1 MSYRGIELPNQL
13 AQYAK
18 MQQIQGAQQQ
28 NRLAEAQMQ
37 EYERKLAN
45 SNRLRTLDPASPGYL
60 NEVMRIDPNLASEIS
75 LRRQQQTT
83 AERQAASAESE
94 TKSRGLSTW
103 QSLARDAA
111 LTPSD
116 DVLQMLARQ
125 SVALGVADEAT
136 AQSRL
141 QQFLAMP
148 PEQRSQVLS
157 QAGAPAAVPSKPTP
171 AETEEIVMR
180 LQDPNL
186 PPSLR
191 QALQSRLTMLTTRE
205 PKEPR
210 ESKEDPRTVV
220 AFRETDAAGNVTLV
234 NKFGEVITPTAPVK
248 GKPSATFEK
257 TTAQRK
263 QLGLDLNRAI
273 VELTAAT
280 AKNGL
285 INQST
290 GSGAGRLVDIGAGFF
305 GQATPGAIA
314 GGKIAPIAD
323 LVLKMV
329 PRFEGP
335 QSDKDTA
342 SYERAAGQLAD
353 TTLPNEIRRQAGITV
368 LRLMKDR
375 KNQFVSADM
384 AAEGA
389 GAGNV
394 AAPAAPDTQ
403 SSTGRREIAPGVFV
417 TERP

>member
-1 MSYRGIELPNQL
+1 MALVDPNIAMSYRGIEVPNQL
-13 AQYAK
+13 AQYAQV
-18 MQQIQGAQQQ
+18 QQIQNAQRQ
-28 NRLAEAQMQ
+28 NRLAEAQMA
-37 EYERKLAN
+37 EYERKQN
-45 SNRLRTLDPASPGYL
+45 DFNRLRALDPSATGYI
-60 NEVMRIDPNLASEIS
+60 NEVMRIDPQLGSELS
-75 LRRQQQTT
+75 LRQQQRIT
-83 AERQAASAESE
+83 AERQATSAESE
-94 TKSRGLSTW
+94 TRSRGLSTW

-157 QAGAPAAVPSKPTP
+157 QAGAPAAVPNKPTP

-186 PPSLR
+186 PPPLR
-191 QALQSRLTMLTTRE
+191 QALQSRLTILTTRE
-205 PKEPR
+205 PKKPEEPKDDLR
-210 ESKEDPRTVV
+210 KVV
-220 AFRETDAAGNVTLV
+220 AFRETDAAGNVTLI
-234 NKFGEVITPTAPVK
+234 NKFGEVITPSAPVK

-263 QLGLDLNRAI
+263 QMAVDLDRAI
-273 VELTAAT
+273 AELTAAT

-285 INQST
+285 IDQST
-290 GSGAGRLVDIGAGFF
+290 GSGAGRLRDIGAGFF
-305 GQATPGAIA
+305 GQATSGAIA

-335 QSDKDTA
+335 QSNADTT
-342 SYERAAGQLAD
+342 SYKEAAGQLAD
-353 TTLPNEIRRQAGITV
+353 TTLPNEIRRQAGLEI
-368 LRLMKDR
+368 LRLMKER
-375 KNQFVSADM
+375 KGQFVSAEM

-389 GAGNV
+389 
-394 AAPAAPDTQ
+394 AAAKPSLDDIFG
-403 SSTGRREIAPGVFV
+403 SKK
-417 TERP
+417 